1 MNNCYKLNHRKQ
13 NGGIGEVTSLLDWN
27 TDELEELGS
36 LSVRYSGISSSY
48 EVMDVKEKEYLIQ
61 KSTREFPELGE
72 YNSPEKK
79 CSTSWV
85 SATIELAETAL
96 DHNVRLSSRQLFE
109 CLPKDEDIDGC
120 EGVNMRTLSDYL
132 RETGLMSE
140 NDFKNCESINPLYT
154 YHFSSISP
162 EVPTGSGLMNLMFDE
177 KNPVLVL
184 VALNL
189 DKLRFVKDM
198 SNVDEGYKCGGYQ
211 PSVYGLL
218 TGYKYSGIEDSWW
231 EIRSHVVP
239 GEEIVLKVPMSL
251 DMTNANYGGIAAYAF
266 VLKSDDMNE
275 GPSEVITES
284 PSDNPTVSES
294 PSESFGSTGV
304 PTERM
309 TDAPTAE
316 LTELPS
322 ESASTD
328 EPTEP
333 STDIP
338 SVSVITEEPTEEPTE
353 MVTEEPTTEIPTV
366 EPSTIPPTTEVPT
379 EPACEEDLV
388 VTSESD
394 CVKLFTNGWKTITV
408 NEGLCNSI
416 ESDLMLCDNPC
427 LQEIVIKKNSLQN
440 LNSLKISNNT
450 VLKSIET
457 EDGDGDFNDSS
468 LNTGVFY
475 YVTNVTISC

>member
-1 MNNCYKLNHRKQ
+1 M
-13 NGGIGEVTSLLDWN
+13 I
-27 TDELEELGS
+27 
-36 LSVRYSGISSSY
+36 
-48 EVMDVKEKEYLIQ
+48 DVKENEYSIQ
-61 KSTREFPELGE
+61 KSTREFPELVE

-85 SATIELAETAL
+85 SATIELAEIAL
-96 DHNVRLSSRQLFE
+96 DHKVRLSARQLLE
-109 CLPKDEDIDGC
+109 CLPKDEGINGC
-120 EGVNMRTLSDYL
+120 EGVNMKVLREYLS
-132 RETGLMSE
+132 ETGLMSE
-140 NDFKNCESINPLYT
+140 NSFKDCESVDPHLT
-154 YHFSSISP
+154 YRFSSISP

-184 VALNL
+184 VALSL

-198 SNVDEGYKCGGYQ
+198 SNMDAGYRCGSYQ

-218 TGYKYSGIEDSWW
+218 TGYKYSGIDDSWW

-251 DMTNANYGGIAAYAF
+251 DMTNANYGGIDAYAF

-294 PSESFGSTGV
+294 PSESFGTTGV
-304 PTERM
+304 PTEIM
-309 TDAPTAE
+309 TEAPTAE

-328 EPTEP
+328 EPREP
-333 STDIP
+333 STEIP

-353 MVTEEPTTEIPTV
+353 MVTEEPTTEIPTTEIPTTEIPTV

-388 VTSESD
+388 VTS
-394 CVKLFTNGWKTITV
+394 L
-408 NEGLCNSI
+408 
-416 ESDLMLCDNPC
+416 
-427 LQEIVIKKNSLQN
+427 SL
-440 LNSLKISNNT
+440 
-450 VLKSIET
+450 
-457 EDGDGDFNDSS
+457 SS
-468 LNTGVFY
+468 M
-475 YVTNVTISC
+475 IIDD